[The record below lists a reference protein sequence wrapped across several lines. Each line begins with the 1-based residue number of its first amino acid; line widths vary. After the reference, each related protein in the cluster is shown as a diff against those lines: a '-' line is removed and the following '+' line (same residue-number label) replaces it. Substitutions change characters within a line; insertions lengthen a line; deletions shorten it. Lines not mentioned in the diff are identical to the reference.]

1 VRGRGFVLGLG
12 ACVRGGSEVNGRG
25 VFGWVEPGTGA
36 AHLRLVEF
44 RGDLLFFCVT
54 DGGGAWVGMI
64 GDPYFRRP
72 PNP

>member
-1 VRGRGFVLGLG
+1 V
-12 ACVRGGSEVNGRG
+12 
-25 VFGWVEPGTGA
+25 